1 MDTEFFAYR
10 KLIAYQKG
18 RELVKFI
25 YHLTKQFPP
34 EERFALSNQ
43 IQRAAVSVT
52 SNIAEAMGRYSD
64 KDKLHFIEFS
74 YGSLLE
80 VMSQMEV
87 AFDLEYISINDFTE
101 VEQRI
106 TDICRM
112 LSGLRKTYGGRLQT
126 PVSGND

>member
-1 MDTEFFAYR
+1 MDAEFFAYR

-25 YHLTKQFPP
+25 YQLTQKFPL
-34 EERFALSNQ
+34 EEKFALSNQ

-80 VMSQMEV
+80 IMSQIEV
-87 AFDLEYISINDFTE
+87 AYDLGYINNNDFSE

-106 TDICRM
+106 INICRM
-112 LSGLRKTYGGRLQT
+112 LSGLRKTYGGRLQAPAQT
-126 PVSGND
+126 E

>member
-1 MDTEFFAYR
+1 MANEPFSYR
-10 KLIAYQKG
+10 RLVVYQKG
-18 RELVKFI
+18 RELVRLI
-25 YHLTKQFPP
+25 YSVTKKFPP
-34 EERFALSNQ
+34 EEKFALANQ

-80 VMSQMEV
+80 IMSQIEV
-87 AFDLEYISINDFTE
+87 AQDLEYININDYTE

-106 TDICRM
+106 ADICRM
-112 LSGLRKTYGGRLQT
+112 LSGLRKTYSERI
-126 PVSGND
+126 

>member
-18 RELVKFI
+18 RELVRLI
-25 YHLTKQFPP
+25 YQLTKQFPP
-34 EERFALSNQ
+34 EEKFALSNQ
-43 IQRAAVSVT
+43 IQRAAVSIT

-80 VMSQMEV
+80 VMSQIEV
-87 AFDLEYISINDFTE
+87 AYDLGYINNNDFSE

-112 LSGLRKTYGGRLQT
+112 LSGLRKTYGCRLQGT
-126 PVSGND
+126 AQAD

>member
-1 MDTEFFAYR
+1 MLLLANEPFSYR
-10 KLIAYQKG
+10 RLVVYQKG
-18 RELVKFI
+18 SELVRLI
-25 YHLTKQFPP
+25 YSVTKKFPP
-34 EERFALSNQ
+34 EEKFALANQ

-80 VMSQMEV
+80 IMSQIEV
-87 AFDLEYISINDFTE
+87 AQDLEYININDYTE

-106 TDICRM
+106 ADICRM
-112 LSGLRKTYGGRLQT
+112 LSGLRKTYSERI
-126 PVSGND
+126 